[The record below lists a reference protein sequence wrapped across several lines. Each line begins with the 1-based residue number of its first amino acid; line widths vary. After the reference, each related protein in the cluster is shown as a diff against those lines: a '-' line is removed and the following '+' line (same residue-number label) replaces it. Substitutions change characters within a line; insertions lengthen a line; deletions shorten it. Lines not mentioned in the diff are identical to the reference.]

1 MILNHP
7 QKSAGKC
14 EKAFK
19 QKKDIE
25 MQLLLG
31 WSLIIAPALILQKLC
46 AGTEGRSEINRA
58 EITGEIII
66 VKQ

>member
-1 MILNHP
+1 MILDHP
-7 QKSAGKC
+7 HKSVEKC
-14 EKAFK
+14 KKAFK

-31 WSLIIAPALILQKLC
+31 QSLITAPALMLQKVW
-46 AGTEGRSEINRA
+46 ARAEGRSEISWT